1 MPRPLVSLVCLAALS
16 FSLLLPVRSQAAM
29 ARMIGLSVP
38 APVISEALEKA
49 LPLAIDTNSST
60 LRGAITIIQISNLQI
75 REQGISCRM
84 SLQGDDMQLHT
95 EVGGHVLKLK
105 VGSIQLGLQCNAAL
119 RYDASKQ
126 LLYIKPVISDLKA
139 SSTAAGGDIDAL
151 LMGFLN
157 NREFPVK
164 MKQMQ
169 PLIAETSG
177 KNITVNMNIAGVH
190 TGQGVLFFDIMPQI
204 QSSGQGLTR
213 KK

>member
-1 MPRPLVSLVCLAALS
+1 MPR
-16 FSLLLPVRSQAAM
+16 LPVYLACFVVSFFSFLFPVRTHAAV
-29 ARMIGLSVP
+29 AKMIGLSVP
-38 APVISEALEKA
+38 ATVISEALEKA
-49 LPLAIDTNSST
+49 LPIAIDTSSST
-60 LRGAITIIQISNLQI
+60 LQGAITIVQISNLQI
-75 REQGISCRM
+75 GEQGISCRM
-84 SLQGDDMQLHT
+84 SLKGDDMQLHT

-105 VGSIQLGLQCNAAL
+105 VGSVQLGLQCNAAL

-126 LLYIKPVISDLKA
+126 LLFVKPVISDLKA

-177 KNITVNMNIAGVH
+177 KIITVNMNIAGVR
-190 TGQGVLFFDIMPQI
+190 TGPGVLFFDILPQI
-204 QSSGQGLTR
+204 QSSGQGMV
-213 KK
+213 KKK

>member
-1 MPRPLVSLVCLAALS
+1 MPRPFVPFACCVGLF
-16 FSLLLPVRSQAAM
+16 FSLLLPVRSQAAV
-29 ARMIGLSVP
+29 AKMIGLSVP
-38 APVISEALEKA
+38 AIVLSEALEKA
-49 LPLAIDTNSST
+49 LPIAIDTSSST
-60 LRGAITIIQISNLQI
+60 LRGAITIVQISNLQI

-105 VGSIQLGLQCNAAL
+105 VGSVQLGLQCNASL
-119 RYDASKQ
+119 RYDSSKQ
-126 LLYIKPVISDLKA
+126 LLFVKPVISDLKA

-169 PLIAETSG
+169 PLVAETSG
-177 KNITVNMNIAGVH
+177 KIITVNMNIAGVR
-190 TGQGVLFFDIMPQI
+190 TGQGVLFFDILPQI
-204 QSSGQGLTR
+204 QSSGQGLA
-213 KK
+213 KKK